1 MKRIPGRNSSVL
13 TGKWWARIAAG
24 MALMCA
30 PSLAVA
36 QTPPPQDPLAPNAV
50 TPPVTR
56 KPTPQNLSFGLFVT
70 EGMDF
75 VNWTDDRPGVITDN
89 RISQNSMFSGFNA
102 SLSYSQLGDQKSY
115 TAAAGADLRYY
126 TLEPAVVPSNF
137 YGGAAISTRLSK
149 RIALRGSGNFGYSPF
164 YSFGSFLLP
173 SSVNEVRI
181 PSSDQNIARMDTYTS
196 GGSATLFWLLNN
208 RSSIYGG
215 YSLDYVTTPNAAYKV
230 FSQGANVGFQRQMT
244 RYFNLR
250 LGYGYRKS
258 EQYVLG
264 LPYFNVHT
272 IDTGVGYRRPISSS
286 RRTTLGLSAGSSLLS
301 QGGLRAFTV
310 TGDASLTYQMKR
322 TWSTGVFY
330 TRGISKVGGMLT
342 PFVTDSVSGNISGLW
357 SRRFGFTGSGGLSL
371 GSSALLFQNTYDAI
385 YASGR
390 FHYDLSRHVPV
401 YVEYV
406 YYQYE
411 FSQPGGLAA
420 GFPMSVRRSGIRG
433 GLGWSTPLVGQ
444 RLDRQ

>member
-1 MKRIPGRNSSVL
+1 MPAGTSWVRS
-13 TGKWWARIAAG
+13 AAG
-24 MALMCA
+24 VMLVLCV
-30 PSLAVA
+30 PSLAGA
-36 QTPPPQDPLAPNAV
+36 QTAPPQDPLAPTAV

-56 KPTPQNLSFGLFVT
+56 KPAPQHLTFGLFVT
-70 EGMDF
+70 EGLDF

-89 RISQNSMFSGFNA
+89 RISQNSAFSGFSAN
-102 SLSYSQLGDQKSY
+102 LGYSQLGDQKSF
-115 TAAAGADLRYY
+115 TAGAGADLRYY
-126 TLEPAVVPSNF
+126 SLEPGVVPSNF

-149 RIALRGSGNFGYSPF
+149 RVAFRGSGNFGYSPF

-173 SSVNEVRI
+173 SSVNEVRV
-181 PSSDQNIARMDTYTS
+181 PSSDQNISRLDTYTS
-196 GGSATLFWLLNN
+196 GGSGTLFWMLNN

-215 YSLDYVTTPNAAYKV
+215 YTLDYVTTPNEAYRV
-230 FSQGANVGFQRQMT
+230 FSQGANAGFQRQMT
-244 RYFNLR
+244 KYLNLR
-250 LGYGYRKS
+250 LGYGYRRS

-272 IDTGVGYRRPISSS
+272 IDTGIGYRRPISSS
-286 RRTTLGLSAGSSLLS
+286 RRTTLGFNAGSSLLS
-301 QGGLRAFTV
+301 QAGMRAFTV

-330 TRGISKVGGMLT
+330 QRSISKVGGLLT
-342 PFVTDSVSGNISGLW
+342 PFVTDSMSGNISGLW

-371 GSSALLFQNTYDAI
+371 GSSALLFHNTYDSF
-385 YASGR
+385 YGSGR
-390 FHYDLSRHVPV
+390 FHYELSRHLPV

-411 FSQPGGLAA
+411 FSQSLGLAP

-433 GLGWSTPLVGQ
+433 GIGWSTPLVGQ
-444 RLDRQ
+444 RLERQ